1 MDPAR
6 ISRQPDDPESGETCE
21 RHVPCGCN
29 HTICF
34 TMLVLPAMLALRYV
48 PRLIRA
54 KKQLTKAE
62 ETT

>member
-1 MDPAR
+1 
-6 ISRQPDDPESGETCE
+6 
-21 RHVPCGCN
+21 
-29 HTICF
+29 
-34 TMLVLPAMLALRYV
+34 MLVLPAMLALRYV